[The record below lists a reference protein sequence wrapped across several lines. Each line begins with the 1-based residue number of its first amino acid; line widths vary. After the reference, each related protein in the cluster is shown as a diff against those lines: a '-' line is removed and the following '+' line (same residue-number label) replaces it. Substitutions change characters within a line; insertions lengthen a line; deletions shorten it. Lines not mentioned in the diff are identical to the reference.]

1 MSDAIILTPIG
12 RVHPAD
18 SPQQKII
25 EIAPEFADALLGVDK
40 LEHLLVLY
48 WMHELPAGR
57 RSVLQ
62 GHPRGD
68 RSRPLRGVFALHS
81 PMRPN
86 PIGVTR
92 VRLVQRRDNRLYV
105 EDLDAVP
112 GSPVIDIKS
121 G

>member
-1 MSDAIILTPIG
+1 MSDTIVLNPVG
-12 RVHPAD
+12 RVHSAE
-18 SPQQKII
+18 SPEQRII
-25 EIAPEFADALLGVDK
+25 EIAPEFADALLGVDE

-48 WMHELPAGR
+48 WMHELSSER
-57 RSVLQ
+57 RSVLR
-62 GHPRGD
+62 GHPLGD
-68 RSRPLRGVFALHS
+68 QSRPLRGVFALHS

-92 VRLVQRRDNRLYV
+92 ARLLRREGNRLYV
-105 EDLDAVP
+105 EDLDALP